1 MSLIALKIPA
11 GIVRNGTEFEQSN
24 RWRDANLVR
33 WHNQSLS
40 PVGGWTSRRTSGDT
54 ISGKARGM
62 LAWID
67 NSNGT
72 RTAIGTNSNL
82 YYVSEA
88 GIVSDITPSGFT
100 SGEAD
105 AQINTGFGGSFY
117 GQSYYGTVRTTSG
130 VFAEATTWSLD
141 NWGEYLVA
149 CSSDDG
155 IIYEWQLDTAVLP
168 TALSNAPTNN
178 VGMIVTEERFIFA
191 LGAGGNPRKVQWCD
205 QENNTLWTPSA
216 TNQAGDFEL
225 QTTGAIMSAV
235 RVRGRTLILTDT
247 DAHLATYQGAPF
259 VYGFERAGSACG
271 LISRKG
277 IVGVDEGAFWMGRK
291 AFFLFDGSVAK
302 ELPCDVADYVFN
314 DINENQYTKVYAV
327 HNSQYGEIW
336 WFYPSAD
343 STENNRYV
351 TFDYKENHWEI
362 GTIERTAGIDI
373 GVFRNPIWIDANNNI
388 YNHESGYV
396 HGDETPFVE
405 SAPISLGNGDQVMKV
420 TKLIPDEKTQGD
432 VQVKFKTRFYPNGD
446 ETEHG
451 AYTLANPTN
460 IRLTGRQVRIRI
472 EGARNTDWRAGTMRI
487 EAKSGGRR

>member
-1 MSLIALKIPA
+1 MSLIALKIPP
-11 GIVRNGTEFEQSN
+11 GIARNGTDFEQSG
-24 RWRDANLVR
+24 RWRDANLIR
-33 WHNQSLS
+33 WHNQSLR
-40 PVGGWTSRRTSGDT
+40 PVGGWTSRNTSGDT

-82 YYVSEA
+82 YYVSES

-105 AQINTGFGGSFY
+105 AQVNTGFGGSFY
-117 GQSYYGTVRTTSG
+117 GQSYYGTIRTTSG

-205 QENNTLWTPSA
+205 QEDNTNWTPDA

-247 DAHLATYQGAPF
+247 DAHIATYQGAPF

-271 LISRKG
+271 LISRRG

-302 ELPCDVADYVFN
+302 ELPCEVADYVFG

-336 WFYPSAD
+336 WFYPSED

-362 GTIERTAGIDI
+362 GTIDRTAGIDI
-373 GVFRNPIWIDANNNI
+373 GVFRNPIWIDANNNL
-388 YNHESGYV
+388 YNHESGFV
-396 HGDETPFVE
+396 HGDMTPFVE
-405 SAPISLGNGDQVMKV
+405 SAPISLGNGDNVMKV
-420 TKLIPDEKTQGD
+420 TKLIPDEVTQGD
-432 VQVKFKTRFYPNGD
+432 VQVSFKTRFYPND
-446 ETEHG
+446 TETTHG
-451 AYTLANPTN
+451 AYTLTNPTN
-460 IRLTGRQVRIRI
+460 VRFTGRQVRIRI
-472 EGARNTDWRAGTMRI
+472 EGVRNTNWRAGAMRI
-487 EAKSGGRR
+487 DAKPGGRR